1 MSGNQVQVSAYI
13 SEGTRRLLEEMT
25 EARGLKKGY
34 VIEEALIHYLHAM
47 QEMPADLLIPG
58 RIVLTEAS
66 YQMVEELLEQEG
78 EATPAMR
85 QLMGGE
91 AVDGDPF

>member
-1 MSGNQVQVSAYI
+1 
-13 SEGTRRLLEEMT
+13 
-25 EARGLKKGY
+25 
-34 VIEEALIHYLHAM
+34 M